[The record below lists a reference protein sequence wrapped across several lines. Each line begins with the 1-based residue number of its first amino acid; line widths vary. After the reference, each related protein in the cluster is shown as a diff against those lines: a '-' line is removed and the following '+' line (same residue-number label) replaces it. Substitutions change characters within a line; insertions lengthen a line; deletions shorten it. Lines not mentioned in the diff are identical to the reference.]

1 MQVSDTANGLQC
13 TCQHV
18 CPCVIFIMA
27 NKIQMCPNEM
37 LLSNIKRFHY
47 SAFNKTSH
55 KTDGI
60 PQNTSGKQTPLM
72 ILYHRG

>member
-47 SAFNKTSH
+47 SAL